1 MSRPVLKIET
11 RERSKK
17 KSLKQLRKEGFVPGI
32 LYGHNKSTQQV
43 RLNKQEL
50 DRALNRYG
58 TGASVHLQMNENI
71 KQAII
76 KDVQRHITKQHVLH
90 IDFQELDANQQIKIK
105 IPLHLMNKS
114 AVESSTS
121 VIQQQMTEL
130 EVQTY
135 PQYLPQFIEVDV
147 SKMKF
152 GEPLRVKDLAI
163 CGDKNIQVLN
173 EQEEIVALLTTS
185 TKVEETVQEEDL
197 LSKLY

>member
-173 EQEEIVALLTTS
+173 EQEEIVTLLTTS